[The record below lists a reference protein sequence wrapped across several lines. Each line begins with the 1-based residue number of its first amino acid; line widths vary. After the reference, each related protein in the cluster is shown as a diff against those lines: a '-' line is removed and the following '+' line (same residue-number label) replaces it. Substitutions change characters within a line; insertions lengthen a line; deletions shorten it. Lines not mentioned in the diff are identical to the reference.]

1 MYSYYFLR
9 IFKGGAKILEFSR
22 TIFVEEQQA
31 DIVLTCPTA
40 GTLPVE
46 KSWTFSGQPLDVFPH
61 LNYRWEKDGALHLL
75 DVDRN
80 SEGDYGCTAR
90 NQHGRDSVVFTLNLL
105 RPPEMPQ
112 LSVTPT
118 STSSI
123 RLWWS
128 KPSGSSSKLPVLEY
142 AVLFRPAYTGTAIQ
156 EKIVDGNEDGT
167 VLDGLLCGTQYEL
180 QVQARNQIGPGL
192 KSPILRA
199 MTRGSGP
206 TLPEVSSLFGFS
218 AGLPATLFLHLD
230 HWPTGGCRISSLQVE
245 KRGPLSLIGSDP
257 SGWNA
262 LASNLNP
269 DEQPML
275 KMSDFIH
282 DETYQ
287 LKLTAASDA
296 GIQTVSYSIRRTRR
310 KGINISTG

>member
-1 MYSYYFLR
+1 MF
-9 IFKGGAKILEFSR
+9 I
-22 TIFVEEQQA
+22 EEQQA
-31 DIVLTCPTA
+31 EIVLTCPA
-40 GTLPVE
+40 VGTLPIE
-46 KSWTFSGQPLDVFPH
+46 KSWTFSGQPLEVYPH
-61 LNYRWEKDGALHLL
+61 LNYRWDKDGALHLL
-75 DVDRN
+75 DMDRN
-80 SEGDYGCTAR
+80 SEGEYGCTAR
-90 NQHGRDSVVFTLNLL
+90 NQHGRDTVVFTIHLL
-105 RPPEMPQ
+105 RAPEGPQ

-128 KPSGSSSKLPVLEY
+128 KPSGNGGSKLPVLEY
-142 AVLFRPAYTGTAIQ
+142 IVLYRPAYSGTAIQ
-156 EKIVDGNEDGT
+156 EKAVDGNEDGT

-180 QVQARNQIGPGL
+180 QVQARNQIGTGL

-206 TLPEVSSLFGFS
+206 TLPEVSTLFGFS
-218 AGLPATLFLHLD
+218 AGLPATLFVHLD

-245 KRGPLSLIGSDP
+245 KRGPLSLMASDQ
-257 SGWNA
+257 SAGWNA

-296 GIQTVSYSIRRTRR
+296 GIQTVSYSIRRTART
-310 KGINISTG
+310 KGSRCSLQLGY